1 MSFNESLKNVIM
13 KDPKAIEINEEFNN
27 FMKKVGEVSKLV
39 KDLSSG
45 DKSRADR
52 AQAIA
57 DEYLSGKIILN
68 DDVPLKVKTNR
79 TVINQKAFKALENK
93 DAVDILL

>member
-45 DKSRADR
+45 DKSKADR

-79 TVINQKAFKALENK
+79 TVINQKAFKTLENK

>member
-79 TVINQKAFKALENK
+79 TVINQKAFKTLENK